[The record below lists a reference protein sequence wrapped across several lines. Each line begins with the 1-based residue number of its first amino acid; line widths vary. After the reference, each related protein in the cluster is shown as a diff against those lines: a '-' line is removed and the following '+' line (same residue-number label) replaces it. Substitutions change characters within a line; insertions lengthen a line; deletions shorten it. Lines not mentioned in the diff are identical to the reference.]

1 MTMRKMVVAAFG
13 MCAVIAEAAWE
24 PGEPV
29 VAYWGG
35 PGYWT
40 NEEKLDDRWL
50 QQLKEGGFN
59 TVWARTPEEL
69 DNAARYGMRAI
80 YMLDPKT
87 VWFKIDLDDAA
98 QASALA
104 ERIDRVK
111 NHPALYVYQH
121 WDEPSAERFSELA
134 RVKEWIRRRDPNH
147 ATWIN
152 LLPTY
157 ANNKQLGVE
166 GDRINAYQEHVR
178 RYGEMYC
185 PEFMTYDHYQFKTS
199 GDAGNY
205 FLNMGIIRQCAAAMG
220 IPFWNGVQAC
230 SWTPGKLASPSSP
243 RIPGPD
249 EMRYLVYT
257 TAAYG
262 AHGIYYYVYCR
273 KEHVGSIVAL
283 DGTPDAKYEALK
295 TLNREFVAISRV
307 LSSLNFTGAY
317 FQGLHATGTTPYCEQ
332 ALLKIAPETPYAEL
346 QPLQELTDTTLVTRF
361 DSPGKPTHLMVVNCD
376 YRKDRTLHI
385 KAPSDAERFDPR
397 SGKWSPVG
405 AAFDLSLVRGGG
417 VLLRL
422 P

>member
-1 MTMRKMVVAAFG
+1 MK
-13 MCAVIAEAAWE
+13 AVCMALALAGAMSVWAAWKS
-24 PGEPV
+24 GEPV

-80 YMLDPKT
+80 YMLNPKT
-87 VWFKIDLDDAA
+87 VWYKVDLDDPVQTA
-98 QASALA
+98 ALA

-121 WDEPSAERFSELA
+121 WDEPSAEKFSGLA
-134 RVKEWIRRRDPNH
+134 RVKEWIHRRDPNH

-152 LLPTY
+152 LLPCY
-157 ANNKQLGVE
+157 ANNTQLGVE
-166 GDRINAYQEHVR
+166 GERTRAYWEYARLFCEV
-178 RYGEMYC
+178 YD
-185 PEFMTYDHYQFKTS
+185 PEFLTYDHYQFKTS
-199 GDAGNY
+199 GDVGIY
-205 FLNMGIIRQCAAAMG
+205 FLNMGIVRQNAAARRL
-220 IPFWNGVQAC
+220 PFWNGVQAC

-273 KEHVGSIVAL
+273 KGHVGSIVAL
-283 DGTPDAKYEALK
+283 DGTPDAKYETLK
-295 TLNREFVAISRV
+295 TANREFVALSRE
-307 LSSLNFTGAY
+307 LAPLNFKGAY
-317 FQGLHATGTTPYCEQ
+317 FQGLHPVGATPYCEQ
-332 ALLKIAPETPYAEL
+332 ALLKIAPEMPSAEL
-346 QPLQELTDTTLVTRF
+346 APLQELTDTALVTRF
-361 DSPGKPTHLMVVNCD
+361 DAPGKPTHLMVVNCD
-376 YRKDRTLHI
+376 YRKDRILHI
-385 KAPSDAERFDPR
+385 KAPSAAERFDALKR
-397 SGKWSPVG
+397 TWSPVG
-405 AAFDLSLVRGGG
+405 KEFDLPIIRGGG

-422 P
+422 TQ